1 MPKKRPKKP
10 RSYIL
15 YSKDSPIPHAERW
28 LLLSARE
35 TRHNGKKTSQY
46 RGVSI
51 YQMRGKTQWRA
62 GLSFNGRKYF
72 LGTFDTEAEAAF
84 AWNEAALRI
93 IGPLA
98 EQRFNTICSP
108 LPLNNDLD

>member
-1 MPKKRPKKP
+1 MPKKRPL
-10 RSYIL
+10 YIL
-15 YSKDSPIPHAERW
+15 YSSQSPLSDAEQW
-28 LLLSARE
+28 LRLSSRE

-51 YQMRGKTQWRA
+51 YRMRDKVQWRA
-62 GLSFNGRKYF
+62 GLAFKGRKYF

-108 LPLNNDLD
+108 LPLDNDLD

>member
-1 MPKKRPKKP
+1 MAKKRP
-10 RSYIL
+10 SYIL
-15 YSKDSPIPHAERW
+15 YSKDSPISHAERW
-28 LLLSARE
+28 LQLSARE
-35 TRHNGKKTSQY
+35 TKHTGKKTSQY

-51 YQMRGKTQWRA
+51 YQMNGKVQWRA

-98 EQRFNTICSP
+98 EQRLNVISSP
-108 LPLNNDLD
+108 LNHDPH